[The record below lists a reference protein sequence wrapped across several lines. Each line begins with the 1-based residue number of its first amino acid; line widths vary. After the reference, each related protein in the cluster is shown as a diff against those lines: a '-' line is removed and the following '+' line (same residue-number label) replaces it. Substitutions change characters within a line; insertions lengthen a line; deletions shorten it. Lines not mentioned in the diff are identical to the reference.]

1 MFNNSLPI
9 GGSGLYNTRAAK
21 IALAAAAGTM
31 ALLAATSFIG
41 SAFAKISEVITDQHC
56 ENPAGNEP
64 GGQQPECTGSGQTQI
79 TETENQNPSGAA
91 PPGHN
96 K

>member
-41 SAFAKISEVITDQHC
+41 SAFAKIEEVPTEC
-56 ENPAGNEP
+56 NNPSGNQP
-64 GGQQPECTGSGQTQI
+64 GGQQPQCKNDNLDQ
-79 TETENQNPSGAA
+79 ETENQNPSGAA
-91 PPGHN
+91 PPGQN